1 MLLAALLLVGIWQ
14 VRQSQAI
21 LSGKIFVAGAERPIV
36 IERDDWGV
44 PTISAQTRNDVA
56 LATGFLHAQDR
67 FFQMDLLR
75 RVSSGRL
82 SELVGK
88 AALDADRSM
97 RVHRFQATA
106 QAICQRLDSE
116 ACSLMEA
123 YAAGVNQGLQK
134 LGSRPPEYWVLQQRP
149 EPWQPSDCIL
159 VMLTMMCD
167 LQDEAG
173 SRKRAWGEFS
183 EKVPREVF
191 DFLVRVGSQWDAPID
206 ASVIPAV
213 AVPGPEV
220 WSLRESSRA
229 ASAANPSHRDSS
241 GANELL
247 PGSNNWGVT
256 GDLVR
261 GGAGMLASD
270 MHLGLN
276 VPATWY
282 RLFIKEPVW
291 IVGATLPGTPLVICG
306 SNRSVAWGFTNSYG
320 DFGDVVELK
329 NDPARPDHY
338 LTPEGSE
345 PVVRYEEKIRFPGG
359 EMPFAYAWSRWGPIQ
374 EEQGRRF
381 AHHWVGHDPAAFDVN
396 LWRFESARS
405 VTEVLD
411 WACRAGMPHN
421 NVVAVDAEGR
431 VGWTVC
437 GRIPKRRQPC
447 SILPVDWSQAESGW
461 EGYLAPEEYPRR
473 EWARDGRI
481 WTANNRIVGGQELEI
496 LGSLGYDIGAR
507 ARQIRDRLNEK
518 DRFEEADF
526 LAIQRDCEARFLSG
540 WRDRLLA
547 LHVGGKGPLSDEAL
561 GFVTNWGG
569 AASVD
574 SVGYRI
580 VARFRDVA
588 HELFRSAIQ
597 ERSGAKLGPLLSL
610 EDVLTQLLEEQ
621 PIHWLPAAY
630 ATWEDFL
637 ADAAERVEGELRRQV
652 SLREATWG
660 ARNRAAISHPMSRA
674 VPWLGPWLDM
684 PSLPLPGDRHMPLVQ
699 GPAFGASMRMVVT
712 PGEEERGIYHQPGGA
727 SGHFLSPF
735 YRAGFDD
742 WAAGHPSSLLP
753 GPARHRLE
761 LWPER

>member
-1 MLLAALLLVGIWQ
+1 MLLAVTLLVGVWQ
-14 VRQSQAI
+14 LRQSQAI
-21 LSGKIFVAGAERPIV
+21 LSGKIFVTGAERRIV
-36 IERDDWGV
+36 IERDELGV
-44 PTISAQTRNDVA
+44 PTISAQTRSDAA

-106 QAICQRLDSE
+106 QAICQRLDPE
-116 ACSLMEA
+116 ELSLLEA
-123 YAAGVNQGLQK
+123 YAAGVNQGLRK
-134 LGSRPPEYWVLQQRP
+134 LGSSPPEYWMLRQRP
-149 EPWQPSDCIL
+149 EPWQARDCIL

-183 EKVPREVF
+183 EKVPRDVR
-191 DFLVRVGSQWDAPID
+191 DFLVRVGSQWDAPLD
-206 ASVIPAV
+206 GSTIPSV

-220 WSLRESSRA
+220 WSLRESARA
-229 ASAANPSHRDSS
+229 ASAANLPDRDSMV
-241 GANELL
+241 ADELL

-256 GDLVR
+256 GDLIR

-270 MHLGLN
+270 MHLGLS

-282 RLFIKEPVW
+282 RLLIKEPVW
-291 IVGATLPGTPLVICG
+291 IVGATLPGTPVVICG
-306 SNRSVAWGFTNSYG
+306 SNRSVAWGLTNSYG

-329 NDPARPDHY
+329 NDPSRPDHY

-345 PVVRYEEKIRFPGG
+345 PLVRHEETIRYPGG
-359 EMPFAYAWSRWGPIQ
+359 ELPIVYTWSRWGPIR
-374 EEQGRRF
+374 EDQGRRF
-381 AHHWVGHDPAAFDVN
+381 AHRWVGHDADAYDVN

-405 VTEVLD
+405 VAELLD
-411 WACRAGMPHN
+411 LACRAGMPHN
-421 NVVAVDAEGR
+421 NVVAVDVAGS

-447 SILPVDWSQAESGW
+447 SIFPMDWSTAGTGW
-461 EGYLAPEEYPRR
+461 DGNLAPEEYPRL
-473 EWARDGRI
+473 EIARAGRI
-481 WTANNRIVGGQELEI
+481 WTANNRIVGGKELEI

-507 ARQIRDRLNEK
+507 ARQIRDRLYER

-547 LHVGGKGPLSDEAL
+547 LHRGGQGPLSDEAY

-569 AASVD
+569 SASVD

-580 VARFRDVA
+580 VTRFRDVA

-597 ERSGAKLGPLLSL
+597 ERAAANLAPLLSL
-610 EDVLTQLLEEQ
+610 EDVLTQLLEER
-621 PIHWLPAAY
+621 PVHWLPPAY
-630 ATWEDFL
+630 ATWDEFL
-637 ADAAERVEGELRRQV
+637 ADAARRTEGELKQEGL
-652 SLREATWG
+652 LREATWG
-660 ARNRAAISHPMSRA
+660 ARNRLAIAHPMSRA
-674 VPWLGPWLDM
+674 VPWLSPWLDM
-684 PSLPLPGDRHMPLVQ
+684 PSLPMPGDRHMPLVQ

-742 WAAGHPSSLLP
+742 WATGQPSSLLP
-753 GPARHRLE
+753 GAARHRLE
-761 LWPER
+761 LCPER